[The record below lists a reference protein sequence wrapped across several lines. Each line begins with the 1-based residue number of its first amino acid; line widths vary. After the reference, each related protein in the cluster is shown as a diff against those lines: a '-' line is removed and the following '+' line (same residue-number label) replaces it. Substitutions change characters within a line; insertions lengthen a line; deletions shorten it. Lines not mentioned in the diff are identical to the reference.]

1 MRFVTRGHHPRR
13 DDMSQATASQVTYAP
28 GTTTQVLPSSARFAT
43 DYDAVV
49 ATVGHYIEG
58 GRAGD
63 SSLMRPYFLPDATI
77 VGYAGETLLSGAI
90 EQLYAWIDANGPAP
104 DVECRF
110 AAVEIHE
117 SIAVVHLEAERWTV
131 AGSEVRFSDAFTLV
145 KTDDGWRIAHK
156 IFHWHVN

>member
-1 MRFVTRGHHPRR
+1 MPVSTDSP
-13 DDMSQATASQVTYAP
+13 VTYAP
-28 GTTTQVLPSSARFAT
+28 EVATRTLPASAKFAT

-49 ATVGHYIEG
+49 ATIGHYIEG

-63 SSLMRPYFLPDATI
+63 SSLMRPYFLADATI
-77 VGYAGETLLSGAI
+77 VGHAGGTLLTGAI

-104 DVECRF
+104 DLECRF
-110 AAVEIHE
+110 ASVDIHE
-117 SIAVVHLEAERWTV
+117 SIAVVHLEAERWSV

-156 IFHWHVN
+156 IFHWYGQ

>member
-1 MRFVTRGHHPRR
+1 
-13 DDMSQATASQVTYAP
+13 MSQATAPQVSYAP
-28 GTTTQVLPSSARFAT
+28 GTTTSVLPPSARFAT

-63 SSLMRPYFLPDATI
+63 SSLMRPYFLADATI
-77 VGYAGETLLSGAI
+77 VGYAGETLLTGSI

-110 AAVEIHE
+110 AGVEIYE

-145 KTDDGWRIAHK
+145 KREDGWRIAHK
-156 IFHWHVN
+156 IFHWHHE

>member
-1 MRFVTRGHHPRR
+1 
-13 DDMSQATASQVTYAP
+13 MSQATASQVTYAP

-145 KTDDGWRIAHK
+145 RTDDGWRIAHK